1 MVKNLVVNRGFNS
14 AARSSSLGCGWRDA
28 EDQGWFQFS
37 SVSQVYFHERLHEW
51 DYFKCPNSELKRSRP
66 AVMLKLN
73 IIVTSYV
80 RTHDISAL
88 SCNVSV
94 FVFGWQCTIVKT
106 L

>member
-1 MVKNLVVNRGFNS
+1 M
-14 AARSSSLGCGWRDA
+14 D
-28 EDQGWFQFS
+28 S
-37 SVSQVYFHERLHEW
+37 SVFSDLFHEGLH
-51 DYFKCPNSELKRSRP
+51 DGTTSNAQDHELVRSRP
-66 AVMLKLN
+66 VAMLKLN